1 MYLCVCAGETDAP
14 KAGRPF
20 PSHQLLR
27 RQDTLRAPRGVT
39 GQETGASDGAFRG
52 LSVPHPVHTHTHTHT
67 HMFTHTHTHA
77 TECINSPS
85 LCQRSA
91 DILHHS
97 STYSDLTPF
106 HPSEEMSGSVTVDE

>member
-1 MYLCVCAGETDAP
+1 MYLCVCAGETDVP

-67 HMFTHTHTHA
+67 HVHTHTHTRYRVH
-77 TECINSPS
+77 
-85 LCQRSA
+85 
-91 DILHHS
+91 
-97 STYSDLTPF
+97 
-106 HPSEEMSGSVTVDE
+106 